1 MKRLLRTVAATAAAA
16 ALSLLFSVGTSA
28 AQMKD
33 VNMGDWYYGDVVR
46 LSATGI
52 LGGYPDGRFYPD
64 KNITCAEFT
73 KVLIS
78 SIGVPEDNESTPEGF
93 SAHWAA
99 GYIGTAYSLG
109 IISDGDIEE
118 DFSPDEPITRSLMT
132 KMTVLALDIEP
143 AVIKSPFI
151 DANDPYA
158 NAAYSTY
165 LLRGYDTG
173 YGTRVCHGDDSAT
186 RAEAAAIAVRIL
198 DYREDP
204 YEYQKKAILENAS
217 LNSLDTEAELI
228 DFFYV
233 LNREFIGEYT
243 FSTRFSYDKWAEIYK
258 ISNRLHF
265 DSFYS
270 EGYDCSYIPGNTT
283 YTIRLRYTDGADT
296 AKRLFSDTER
306 AAKAI
311 TDDIIT
317 EEMTKAE
324 KARAIHDYL
333 VLNCKYDIENYQ
345 KGTIPWESYLA
356 YGALCKKT
364 AVCQGYTNAFNLLCK
379 FAGLQAITVSG
390 YSPESDEGHAWN
402 MLLIDG
408 KVYSVDV
415 THDDPVPDE
424 EGRIL
429 SDRFMLTESEM
440 KQLGYRW
447 NADDVAIKYFH

>member
-1 MKRLLRTVAATAAAA
+1 MKRIFKTVAVVAATA
-16 ALSLLFSVGTSA
+16 ALSLLFSMSASA

-33 VNMGDWYYGDVVR
+33 VKVGDWYYGDVTR
-46 LSATGI
+46 LSDSGI
-52 LGGYPDGRFYPD
+52 LGGYPDGYFYPD
-64 KNITCAEFT
+64 KDITCAEFT

-78 SIGVPEDNESTPEGF
+78 CIGVSEDSESTPEILW
-93 SAHWAA
+93 AHWAS
-99 GYIGTAYSLG
+99 GYMDAAYSRG
-109 IISDGDIEE
+109 IISDEDILAG
-118 DFSPDEPITRSLMT
+118 FLPDEPITRSLMT
-132 KMTVLALDIEP
+132 KMTVLALEIEP
-143 AVIKSPFI
+143 AYIKSPFI
-151 DANDPYA
+151 DADDPYA
-158 NAAYSTY
+158 NAAYSAY

-173 YGTRVCHGDDSAT
+173 YGARVCHGDDSAS

-198 DYREDP
+198 DYKKDS

-243 FSTRFSYDKWAEIYK
+243 FSTKFSYDKWAKIYQT
-258 ISNRLHF
+258 SNRLHF

-283 YTIRLRYTDGADT
+283 YTIKLRYKDGSEA
-296 AKRLFSDTER
+296 AKQLFSDTVR
-306 AAKAI
+306 AAKAV
-311 TDDIIT
+311 TADIIT
-317 EEMTKAE
+317 EDMTKAE

-333 VLNCKYDIENYQ
+333 VLNCRYDIVNYN

-356 YGALCKKT
+356 YGALCRKT

-379 FAGLQAITVSG
+379 YAGLQSITVSG

-408 KVYSVDV
+408 KVYAVDV

-424 EGRIL
+424 EGRVL
-429 SDRFMLTESEM
+429 SDRFMLTEEDL
-440 KQLGYRW
+440 KQHGYTW
-447 NADDVAIKYFH
+447 NADQVLIKYFH